1 MEMGLWIET
10 RLVVRVDL
18 VLSRPRLKE
27 GLMDTVLNKV
37 NVDYMKQPLF
47 LGEDLSLQRYD
58 RFKYPVFFELFKK
71 QMEFFWR
78 PEEIELKKDR
88 SDFKDNNVMSE
99 NERFIF
105 TSNLKYQTMMDSV
118 ICRGVPVLLEHVS
131 NPELEACMKTWEFFE
146 QIHSYSYTYIIKNV
160 YSNPS
165 EVLDSCLT
173 DKEIL
178 KRADS
183 AIKEY
188 DILKRIS
195 KGKSNKDI
203 HKQIYLTLISINIL
217 EAVRFYV
224 SFICAFAFAENKK
237 MIGNADIVKLVKR
250 DEALHL
256 YNTQEIIKILH
267 NVPEEGFINTVSECQ
282 EEACKMFENAAKEEK
297 EWASYLFKD
306 GSIIGL
312 NETVLHRY
320 IDWLCNTR
328 RKTIGLPYENGLKNP
343 IAGWTEHWMNSES
356 VQVAPQE
363 HEITSYKIGASKNDL
378 RDMDF
383 GDLEI

>member
-1 MEMGLWIET
+1 MQSL
-10 RLVVRVDL
+10 
-18 VLSRPRLKE
+18 
-27 GLMDTVLNKV
+27 LNKK
-37 NVDYMKQPLF
+37 NVDYTKQPLF
-47 LGEDLSLQRYD
+47 LGEGLSLQRYD
-58 RFKYPVFFELFKK
+58 RFKYPIFFDMFKK

-88 SDFKDNNVMSE
+88 NDFKNDDVMSE

-118 ICRGVPVLLEHVS
+118 ICRGVPTLMQFVS
-131 NPELEACMKTWEFFE
+131 NPELEACMNVWQFFE

-165 EVLDSCLT
+165 EILDSCLT

-178 KRADS
+178 KRADVTV
-183 AIKEY
+183 KEY
-188 DILKRIS
+188 DALNHGDIS
-195 KGKSNKDI
+195 KMSKKQLK
-203 HKQIYLTLISINIL
+203 KQIYLTIISVNIL

-237 MIGNADIVKLVKR
+237 MVGNADIIKLIKR

-256 YNTQEIIKILH
+256 YNTQEIIKILMS
-267 NVPEEGFINTVSECQ
+267 NPEEGFLETAKECE
-282 EEACKMFENAAKEEK
+282 EEACKMFERAAAEEK
-297 EWASYLFKD
+297 AWASYLFQN

-312 NETVLHRY
+312 NEQVMSEYVDH
-320 IDWLCNTR
+320 LCMSR
-328 RKTIGLPYENGLKNP
+328 RQKIGLPFEKKRNP
-343 IAGWTEHWMNSES
+343 IAGWTDPWMNSES

-378 RDMDF
+378 EDTDF
-383 GDLEI
+383 GGFDL

>member
-1 MEMGLWIET
+1 MKTI
-10 RLVVRVDL
+10 
-18 VLSRPRLKE
+18 
-27 GLMDTVLNKV
+27 LNKH
-37 NVDYMKQPLF
+37 NVDYLKQPLF

-58 RFKYPVFFELFKK
+58 KFKYPVFFDLYKK
-71 QMEFFWR
+71 QLEFFWR

-88 SDFKDNNVMSE
+88 NDFKNDDIMSE

-118 ICRGVPVLLEHVS
+118 ICRGVPTLTQYVS
-131 NPELEACMKTWEFFE
+131 NPELEACMNVWQFFE

-178 KRADS
+178 KRADV

-188 DILKRIS
+188 NTLREMSSSGKKNDLK
-195 KGKSNKDI
+195 
-203 HKQIYLTLISINIL
+203 KQIYLTLISVNIL

-237 MIGNADIVKLVKR
+237 MIGNADIIKLIKR

-256 YNTQEIIKILH
+256 YNTQEIIKILRT
-267 NVPEEGFINTVSECQ
+267 EESEGFVDIANEC
-282 EEACKMFENAAKEEK
+282 EEKACQMFESAANEEK
-297 EWASYLFKD
+297 LWAKYLFKN

-312 NETVLHRY
+312 NEVVLSEY
-320 IDWLCNTR
+320 IDWLCMSR
-328 RKTIGLPYENGLKNP
+328 RKTIGLPYDKGCRNP
-343 IAGWTEHWMNSES
+343 ISGWTDPWMNSES

-363 HEITSYKIGASKNDL
+363 HEITSYKIGASTNDL
-378 RDMDF
+378 EDTDF
-383 GDLEI
+383 GGLL

>member
-1 MEMGLWIET
+1 MKTI
-10 RLVVRVDL
+10 
-18 VLSRPRLKE
+18 
-27 GLMDTVLNKV
+27 LNKN
-37 NVDYMKQPLF
+37 NVDYLSQPLF

-58 RFKYPVFFELFKK
+58 KFKYPVFFDLYKK
-71 QMEFFWR
+71 QIEFFWR

-88 SDFKDNNVMSE
+88 NDFKNDDVMSE

-118 ICRGVPVLLEHVS
+118 ICRGVPTLTQYVS
-131 NPELEACMKTWEFFE
+131 NPELEACMNVWQFFE

-165 EVLDSCLT
+165 DILDSCLT

-178 KRADS
+178 KRANV

-188 DILKRIS
+188 NTLREISTSGKKHDIK
-195 KGKSNKDI
+195 
-203 HKQIYLTLISINIL
+203 KQIYLTLISVNIL

-237 MIGNADIVKLVKR
+237 MIGNADIIKLIKR

-256 YNTQEIIKILH
+256 YNTQEIIKILR
-267 NVPEEGFINTVSECQ
+267 NNEDEGFTKIAEECE
-282 EEACKMFENAAKEEK
+282 EEAIKMFESAADEEK
-297 EWASYLFKD
+297 AWAEYLFKD

-312 NETVLHRY
+312 NEKVMADY
-320 IDWLCNTR
+320 IDWLCMSR
-328 RKTIGLPYENGLKNP
+328 RKTIGLPYNKGCKNP
-343 IAGWTEHWMNSES
+343 IAGWTDPWMNSEA

-378 RDMDF
+378 EEIDL
-383 GDLEI
+383 GDLNL